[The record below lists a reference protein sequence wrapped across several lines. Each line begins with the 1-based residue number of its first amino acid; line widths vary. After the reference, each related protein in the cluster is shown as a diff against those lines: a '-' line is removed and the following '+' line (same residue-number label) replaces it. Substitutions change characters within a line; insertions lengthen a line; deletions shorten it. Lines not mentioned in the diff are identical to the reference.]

1 MTWFLPETGFVQCLG
16 KFRFWKTAV
25 MQARRCLRDEHAARK
40 HGEFT
45 RANILSDIQG
55 SPQRNIV
62 HSPCLTGP
70 NLSNPS

>member
-1 MTWFLPETGFVQCLG
+1 
-16 KFRFWKTAV
+16 